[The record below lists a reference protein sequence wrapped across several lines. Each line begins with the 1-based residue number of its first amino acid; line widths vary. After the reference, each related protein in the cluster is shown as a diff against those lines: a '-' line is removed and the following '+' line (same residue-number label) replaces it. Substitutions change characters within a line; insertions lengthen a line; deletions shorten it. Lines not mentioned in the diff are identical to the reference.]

1 MDTKADTGST
11 PLDTLKLVVAAA
23 VLLGGLVAYY
33 YYVDVATVFR
43 ALGVLVAFGLSVVV
57 MLQSTQGKA
66 LWRFIIASRVELR
79 KVVWPTRDEAIQ
91 TTIAVFVFTLIMGVF
106 FWLLDMFLLWLTR
119 LLTGQGG

>member
-11 PLDTLKLVVAAA
+11 PLDTLKLVAAGA
-23 VLLGGLVAYY
+23 VLLGGLVGYY
-33 YYVDVATVFR
+33 YYADVATVFR
-43 ALGVLVAFGLSVVV
+43 ALGVLVAFGLSVVIL
-57 MLQSTQGKA
+57 LQSAQGRA
-66 LWRFIIASRVELR
+66 LWRFINASRVELR

>member
-11 PLDTLKLVVAAA
+11 PLDTLKLTVAAA
-23 VLLGGLVAYY
+23 VLLGGLIGYY
-33 YYVDVATVFR
+33 YYADVATVIR
-43 ALGVLVAFGLSVVV
+43 ALGVLVAFGLSVVIL
-57 MLQSTQGKA
+57 LQSTQGKA
-66 LWRFIIASRVELR
+66 LWRFINASRVELR